1 MPRLGKVPKGLEDLA
16 MEIYG
21 KSWNTHTYIYYINE
35 VPPGNLVN

>member
-21 KSWNTHTYIYYINE
+21 KSWNIYILYIYINE